1 MNENASAAAELP
13 SVSEPAMQGVAANQW
28 ALINFLA
35 RNSGLFCNILLS
47 GKHNT
52 YFWIHIIGGTTD
64 SICCLLHGR
73 GAKFDVRP
81 LRKRSRY
88 LIRWRMAT
96 ARHYSPAVDEQPRR
110 RTGSLSN
117 STIHRI
123 IVSLPTSS
131 GRRHRCRRF
140 HLACTTLSNKRA
152 RLSSDER

>member
-1 MNENASAAAELP
+1 VDCAFYVLVFVNELMNENASAAAELP

-73 GAKFDVRP
+73 GQNLTFGHCASDRV
-81 LRKRSRY
+81 
-88 LIRWRMAT
+88 
-96 ARHYSPAVDEQPRR
+96 
-110 RTGSLSN
+110 
-117 STIHRI
+117 
-123 IVSLPTSS
+123 TSS
-131 GRRHRCRRF
+131 VGGWRLQDTRALHSTNSLVGEQGLCPTQRF
-140 HLACTTLSNKRA
+140 TELLLVYPRA
-152 RLSSDER
+152 AVAVIAVVGSI